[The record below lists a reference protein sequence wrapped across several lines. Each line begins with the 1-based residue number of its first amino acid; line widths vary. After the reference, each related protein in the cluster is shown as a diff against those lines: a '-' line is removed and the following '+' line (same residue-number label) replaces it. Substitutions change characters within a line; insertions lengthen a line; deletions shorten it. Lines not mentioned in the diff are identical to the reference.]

1 MKKFVWGFFCLCWV
15 IGASSCSKP
24 KCPTYMTPQEF
35 AKFEAERMQ
44 KGTRLKRDSKGR
56 IKKSKKRVDKF
67 VY

>member
-1 MKKFVWGFFCLCWV
+1 MKKFVWGFFCLYWAV
-15 IGASSCSKP
+15 GASNCSKP

-44 KGTRLKRDSKGR
+44 KGSRLKRDSKGH

-67 VY
+67 IY